1 MDPHVLY
8 DETEQTTTRYVGIT
22 GDHARFDLA
31 ITTTAHFYGKR
42 LVTLIQTGRA
52 AIVNDEDAA
61 NLPYVMEAFNV
72 RDEREAQELSQFLV
86 ANL

>member
-1 MDPHVLY
+1 MDHHILY

-42 LVTLIQTGRA
+42 LVSLIQTGRV

-61 NLPYVMEAFNV
+61 NVPYVMEAFNV
-72 RDEREAQELSQFLV
+72 RDEQEARELSAFLL